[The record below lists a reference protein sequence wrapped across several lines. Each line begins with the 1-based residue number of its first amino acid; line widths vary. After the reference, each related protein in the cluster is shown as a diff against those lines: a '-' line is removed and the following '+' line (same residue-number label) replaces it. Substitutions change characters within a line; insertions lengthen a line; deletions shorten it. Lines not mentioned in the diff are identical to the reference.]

1 MNWVIDALPNL
12 TLGGLSIAVGV
23 YLLVEALKLAKL
35 VKDGD
40 PARLANLICAL
51 VLSGVWASTQFWPS
65 ITPVVNTLYVAL
77 IGGLVAGLGYE
88 IIGKVKEGVGKL
100 FDMLKPKS

>member
-1 MNWVIDALPNL
+1 MEWITDALPNL

-40 PARLANLICAL
+40 QARIANLVSAL
-51 VLSGVWASTQFWPS
+51 VLAGVWASTQFWPQ
-65 ITPVVNTLYVAL
+65 ITPYVNTLYVAL

-88 IIGKVKEGVGKL
+88 IVSKAKEWVGKL
-100 FDMLKPKS
+100 IELAKPK